1 MFSIEPFCW
10 HYPGCCYCTIV
21 VVIVFIKLLLLL
33 LWRSTQLNN
42 IYNNNNKWMTNNWQ
56 AHPSTHQWGE
66 PYKTTIITTKMKNN
80 KRCKIVWTTITKR
93 INKWQGLKT
102 TKQAKNTYVHT
113 TKIYHYLYVYVCLGQ
128 HIAECRHI
136 SGTYA
141 QEIIYADIWYGST
154 DCDVSEASA
163 NSNWRFQWKIFFQIF
178 LQNFFFK
185 ISQYATIIER

>member
-80 KRCKIVWTTITKR
+80 KRCKIVGTTITKR

-136 SGTYA
+136 AVHMHRKLFMRTYGMA
-141 QEIIYADIWYGST
+141 QPIAMCPRLRHIRIGDF
-154 DCDVSEASA
+154 SEKFFSKYFC
-163 NSNWRFQWKIFFQIF
+163 RIFFLRF
-178 LQNFFFK
+178 LNMLQ
-185 ISQYATIIER
+185 